1 MNEMEELREGYERL
15 VRCGGVGDLSSRVE
29 VLVTGAD
36 RVRYLNGQVTSDV
49 KKLGIWGSGPACLTT
64 AKGRMCAEVMVTK
77 GEEGIYVD
85 GEEGLGGTL
94 LERLGRYIIAD
105 DVNLEEVAVGRRLLH
120 YLGEEP
126 VEMGGVRK
134 VRVNRFGREGWDV
147 RISAEDFERNEEGY
161 FPKSKRVDAR
171 ILEILRVEAGIPRW
185 GYELGEETLPP
196 EAGLDRTHI
205 DYHKGCYVG
214 QETISRLKS
223 VGHVNRELRGMV
235 WEGGGIPE
243 IGGLIFGEGGERAG
257 GVVTSVAY
265 SFALEKWIA
274 LGYVKRGI
282 SAGQVCIR
290 PASGEGEEVR
300 MAVHA
305 LPFVVL

>member
-1 MNEMEELREGYERL
+1 M
-15 VRCGGVGDLSSRVE
+15 
-29 VLVTGAD
+29 
-36 RVRYLNGQVTSDV
+36 
-49 KKLGIWGSGPACLTT
+49 
-64 AKGRMCAEVMVTK
+64 
-77 GEEGIYVD
+77 
-85 GEEGLGGTL
+85 
-94 LERLGRYIIAD
+94 
-105 DVNLEEVAVGRRLLH
+105 
-120 YLGEEP
+120 
-126 VEMGGVRK
+126 
-134 VRVNRFGREGWDV
+134 
-147 RISAEDFERNEEGY
+147 
-161 FPKSKRVDAR
+161 
-171 ILEILRVEAGIPRW
+171 EAGIPRW

-265 SFALEKWIA
+265 SFALERWIA
-274 LGYVKRGI
+274 LGYLKRGL
-282 SAGQVCIR
+282 SASQICIR
-290 PASGEGEEVR
+290 PASGVGEEVR